1 MPDNLNKDT
10 IKAVKWS
17 FVERFGQQGIQFIVS
32 IYLARLLLPAEFG
45 LIAMLSIFIAFGNS
59 FIDSGFQ
66 KALIQKKELTHVDE
80 CSVFYFNIFIA
91 LIVSGLMFIS
101 APLISQFYDQP
112 QLIAITRALSLV
124 FLFISFGLVQD
135 SLLAKNLD
143 FKTVSKINLSSS
155 ILSGISSVV
164 MALNGFGVWS
174 LVVLHIGSTL
184 FRTVFLWLFSS
195 WRPALMFSFGSLKS
209 MFSFGSRLFIVSLT
223 NSVFGNIYQVII
235 GKFFSVSSLGFYS
248 RAKTLSMYPVTVVT
262 SVVNQVS
269 FPVFSKIQNDK
280 IRLKNY
286 MRKTLTMLT
295 MVTFPLMIGVA
306 VVAKPLIIIL
316 LTEKWLPSVPFF
328 QMLCVVG
335 ILYPIGAVNM
345 NALNAHGRSDL
356 FLKVNI
362 INKALIVLVLII
374 TYRYGITAMIT
385 GQIINAFIEYY
396 LNTYYSGKHL
406 NYTIGMQTK
415 DMLPSLSV
423 AIVMGALV
431 YSLKY
436 FILENDLVLLI
447 TQISSGIVIY
457 TGLCFIFKIK
467 AFFKGLEI
475 VRSFNIFNV
484 KVAGQIK

>member
-1 MPDNLNKDT
+1 
-10 IKAVKWS
+10 
-17 FVERFGQQGIQFIVS
+17 
-32 IYLARLLLPAEFG
+32 
-45 LIAMLSIFIAFGNS
+45 
-59 FIDSGFQ
+59 
-66 KALIQKKELTHVDE
+66 
-80 CSVFYFNIFIA
+80 
-91 LIVSGLMFIS
+91 
-101 APLISQFYDQP
+101 
-112 QLIAITRALSLV
+112 
-124 FLFISFGLVQD
+124 
-135 SLLAKNLD
+135 
-143 FKTVSKINLSSS
+143 
-155 ILSGISSVV
+155 
-164 MALNGFGVWS
+164 
-174 LVVLHIGSTL
+174 
-184 FRTVFLWLFSS
+184 
-195 WRPALMFSFGSLKS
+195 
-209 MFSFGSRLFIVSLT
+209 
-223 NSVFGNIYQVII
+223 
-235 GKFFSVSSLGFYS
+235 
-248 RAKTLSMYPVTVVT
+248 
-262 SVVNQVS
+262 
-269 FPVFSKIQNDK
+269 
-280 IRLKNY
+280 
-286 MRKTLTMLT
+286 
-295 MVTFPLMIGVA
+295 MIGVA

-335 ILYPIGAVNM
+335 MLYPIHVVNL

-431 YSLKY
+431 YSLKF
-436 FILENDLVLLI
+436 FIIESDFTLLI
-447 TQISSGIVIY
+447 VQILSGMFIY
-457 TGLCFIFKIK
+457 TGLCFIFKIE